1 MVSRERMATGE
12 WKRETTLMR
21 GRKRRGDVE
30 IRRKGET
37 LTRAPVG
44 GHEGGARKGAVR
56 WEKPRRRQPRSQ
68 PLHVSGCKA
77 PHAFG
82 FSERFAKSTTETLG
96 EKAGGGIRNQRPRPG
111 FQTLTLKT

>member
-1 MVSRERMATGE
+1 MVWRERMATGE
-12 WKRETTLMR
+12 WKREKTLMR

-30 IRRKGET
+30 IRRKRET

-44 GHEGGARKGAVR
+44 GHEEGVREGAIR
-56 WEKPRRRQPRSQ
+56 WEKPRRLQRRSRS
-68 PLHVSGCKA
+68 LHVSGCKA

-82 FSERFAKSTTETLG
+82 FSKQFAKSTTETLG